1 MVFSCEIKEIYLYT
15 RPGWISKYSFVNVS
29 DAAESFNM
37 YGKVPDV
44 RNVVFNIWRDYEE
57 IRISDVS
64 FYLRLNHSRL
74 VTSKFKWRPEIKTE
88 IMVYLFT
95 Y

>member
-1 MVFSCEIKEIYLYT
+1 
-15 RPGWISKYSFVNVS
+15 
-29 DAAESFNM
+29 M

-44 RNVVFNIWRDYEE
+44 RNVILNIWRDYEE

-88 IMVYLFT
+88 IMVYLYT